1 MKHIKT
7 FIKILLVVGVI
18 TYMLSANVIIVPSP
32 DIIFTKY
39 TAIILLTIC
48 LAITIHNFGWWLLLS
63 SQKYNITY
71 VKSLLIYCYGT
82 FFNIVMPGGVGG
94 DAARFLYLYRHIKP
108 EEKSAALF
116 TVLISRILGF
126 HALITL
132 CIIIGLFY
140 LEKILNSNALLAI
153 YIIILTIFSSL
164 IVISIIYLLFS
175 KYVLSYLGT
184 IKNSKLKYA
193 VDFILL
199 IIKNIQNYKSKMKY
213 IFLCWII
220 SLLSHIIFISIFYVM
235 SIQLDMNYID
245 FFENIVVGGLSY
257 MSNSVPITPGGIGV
271 GEGSYNYFYKLFL
284 DNPEYNNLAFGSVF
298 FIAYRVLYT
307 FICILCGLS
316 FIILGKPNTKFTN
329 DGYKK
334 F

>member
-1 MKHIKT
+1 MKY
-7 FIKILLVVGVI
+7 IKICIKSLLVIGVI
-18 TYMLSANVIIVPSP
+18 TYMLSVNVIIVPSP

-48 LAITIHNFGWWLLLS
+48 LAIVIHNFGWWLLLR

-71 VKSLLIYCYGT
+71 IKSLLIYCYGT

-94 DAARFLYLYRHIKP
+94 DSARFLYLYRHVKP
-108 EEKSAALF
+108 EEKHAALF
-116 TVLISRILGF
+116 TVIISRILGF

-140 LEKILNSNALLAI
+140 QEKILNSNALLTI
-153 YIIILTIFSSL
+153 YIIILTVFISL
-164 IVISIIYLLFS
+164 LLISIIYFLFS
-175 KYVLSYLGT
+175 KYVLSYLGN
-184 IKNSKLKYA
+184 IKNRKLKY
-193 VDFILL
+193 VVNFIFLL
-199 IIKNIQNYKSKMKY
+199 ASNIQNYKSKVSY
-213 IFLCWII
+213 VFLCWII
-220 SLLSHIIFISIFYVM
+220 SLLSHIIFISTFYIM
-235 SIQLDMNYID
+235 SIQLNMNYIG

-271 GEGSYNYFYKLFL
+271 GEASYNYFYKLFL
-284 DNPEYNNLAFGSVF
+284 DNPDYSNLAFGSIF
-298 FIAYRVLYT
+298 FLSYRVLYT

-329 DGYKK
+329 DGYTKL
-334 F
+334 